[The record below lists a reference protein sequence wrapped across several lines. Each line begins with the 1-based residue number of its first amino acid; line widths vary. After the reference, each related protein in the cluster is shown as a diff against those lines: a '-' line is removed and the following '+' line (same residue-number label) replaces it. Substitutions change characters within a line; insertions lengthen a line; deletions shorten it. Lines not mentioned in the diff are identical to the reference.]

1 MAAQQAQGTKKQN
14 FNWIKWLII
23 LVFIAGLVTFIVW
36 IAGGFNTSY
45 KEIDQGV
52 FENWLRSNPRHGS
65 IKDVVTSINGHYITG
80 TIAEDGALGLSHNQ
94 DFKVHASA
102 SFIADLTTS
111 GTGKASSNELHNLF
125 MDASN
130 RLFKEAEPEGR
141 SIWLDLL
148 ISLLPMILMLSLL
161 FFFMRK
167 SSGGASDIFSPGKNQ
182 ARKIISKKR
191 FSDVAGQQEVKE
203 EIEEVVDF
211 LKNPTKYQAAGARI
225 PKGILLGGPPG
236 TGKTL
241 LAKAT
246 AGEAGVPFF
255 FIAASN
261 FVEMFAGVGAKRV
274 REMFKDARKA
284 APAILFIDELDAI
297 GRKRGSSFS
306 GNDER
311 EQTLNQILVEMD
323 GMAENGGLVL
333 IAATNRPDVLD
344 PALLR
349 PGRFDRTITVS
360 NPDIR
365 ERELILEL
373 HAKGKRISKE
383 VDFAKI
389 AKRTPGHSGAQLE
402 NIINEA
408 TLLSVREETGVI
420 TLEQIDE
427 AIDRVAAG
435 PAKKHRVIS
444 PEELEMVAYHEAG
457 HAVIGLK
464 VSTADM
470 VQKITIIPRGN
481 AGGYNL
487 MTPKKEKYNF
497 SKSELEAKIVLS
509 MGGRAAEQII
519 YGDGEVSTGAS
530 NDIEK
535 ATQIARA
542 MVTQYGMSILG
553 PIAYERDQGPQ
564 FLGSGDF
571 KSKEYSDA
579 LAERIDEA
587 IRDLIITAE
596 KKAKDVIL
604 KNKKLLKLIAEE
616 LLEKETIVYEEIE
629 HINKHL
635 KRLPKKKNNEKIKK
649 SKSVD
654 EIINDVK
661 SNTQTTKIKK
671 NKYENDDV
679 KNDN

>member
-1 MAAQQAQGTKKQN
+1 MQAQQAQGTKKQK
-14 FNWIKWLII
+14 FNWIKLLII
-23 LVFIAGLVTFIVW
+23 LVFIGGLVAFILW
-36 IAGGFNTSY
+36 MAGVFETHYHS
-45 KEIDQGV
+45 IDQGK
-52 FENWLRSNPRHGS
+52 FETWLRSKEEDGYGGV
-65 IKDVVTSINGHYITG
+65 IKDVTTSINGHYITG
-80 TIAEDGALGLSHNQ
+80 TVVTNGVMGLNAGDKFQ
-94 DFKVHASA
+94 VHAA
-102 SFIADLTTS
+102 PSFIADLTS
-111 GTGKASSNELHNLF
+111 MGTGKTDENVLHNLF
-125 MDASN
+125 LNAVQQGS
-130 RLFKEAEPEGR
+130 FSEAEPKSR
-141 SIWLDLL
+141 SVWIDVLV
-148 ISLLPMILMLSLL
+148 SLLPMILMLGLL

-167 SSGGASDIFSPGKNQ
+167 SGGAGSDIFSPGKNQ
-182 ARKIISKKR
+182 ARKIISDKR

-211 LKNPTKYQAAGARI
+211 LKNPTKYRAAGARI

-323 GMAENGGLVL
+323 GMAENGGLVI

-373 HAKGKRISKE
+373 HAKGKRISKD
-383 VDFAKI
+383 VDFAII

-408 TLLSVREETGVI
+408 ALLSVRENTGII
-420 TLEQIDE
+420 TIEQIDE
-427 AIDRVAAG
+427 AIDRVTAG
-435 PAKKHRVIS
+435 PAKKHRVIT
-444 PEELEMVAYHEAG
+444 PDELEMVAYHEAG

-470 VQKITIIPRGN
+470 VQKITIIPRGG

-497 SKSELEAKIVLS
+497 SKSELEAKVVTF

-530 NDIEK
+530 DDIK
-535 ATQIARA
+535 RATQIARA

-571 KSKEYSDA
+571 KAKEYSDA

-587 IRDLIITAE
+587 IRDIIITAE
-596 KKAKDVIL
+596 KKAKDVIG

-629 HINKHL
+629 YINKHL
-635 KRLPKKKNNEKIKK
+635 KRVPKKKITKANKQEKT
-649 SKSVD
+649 VD
-654 EIINDVK
+654 EIINAV
-661 SNTQTTKIKK
+661 QK
-671 NKYENDDV
+671 NVRSGK
-679 KNDN
+679 